1 MEIQRSDM
9 TERDIDML
17 SNMMLIFFH
26 AGEKCL
32 QIVEEH
38 FVKEHRASQ
47 EYKEIKKRVGKV
59 AADENAKKV
68 ANQAIETVE
77 KKVNVA
83 LPDVDTLNNTFG
95 KK

>member
-1 MEIQRSDM
+1 MDLDVNKAVGAAQDA
-9 TERDIDML
+9 L
-17 SNMMLIFFH
+17 S
-26 AGEKCL
+26 
-32 QIVEEH
+32 
-38 FVKEHRASQ
+38 
-47 EYKEIKKRVGKV
+47 KV

-77 KKVNVA
+77 KKVNVD